1 MHVIATTSAANCGQ
15 YNNTAT
21 FTTTND
27 ATGTA
32 TASESCQRPTMVLTK
47 TADHLAPVN
56 AGEQIGFTITLH
68 NNGPGTATGAA
79 INDPLPGGT
88 SGTVTWSESPDS
100 ADCSIAGAPGSQL
113 LTCGPKTLASGEE
126 IAVHVVATTSAAN
139 CGVYNNTAT
148 FTTTNDGSGP
158 ASASES
164 CQRPTM
170 VLTKTADHL
179 APVNAGEQI
188 GFTVTLH
195 NNGPGTATGAAIN
208 DPLPGGT
215 SGTVHLVGEPGQP
228 GLLDRRCCGQ
238 PAADLRPE
246 DARLGRGDLGA
257 RGRDHLGRELRPV
270 QQHGHLHHHQ
280 RWHGYCNRVGDLSA
294 LRRASDQDT

>member
-1 MHVIATTSAANCGQ
+1 MLHCGPQSLAVGSSISVHLTATTSFAACGQ
-15 YNNTAT
+15 YDNTAT
-21 FTTTND
+21 FTSTD
-27 ATGTA
+27 AGTGQASASA
-32 TASESCQRPTMVLTK
+32 TCLKPNLVLTK

-56 AGEQIGFTITLH
+56 AGEQIGFVVTLH

-88 SGTVTWSESPDS
+88 SGTVTWSESPDNP
-100 ADCSIAGAPGSQL
+100 DCSIAGAAGSQV

-164 CQRPTM
+164 CQRPNL
-170 VLTKTADHL
+170 VLSKTADHL

-188 GFTVTLH
+188 GFTITLH

-215 SGTVHLVGEPGQP
+215 SGTVTWSESPDNPDCSIAGAP
-228 GLLDRRCCGQ
+228 GQ

-246 DARLGRGDLGA
+246 DARLG
-257 RGRDHLGRELRPV
+257 
-270 QQHGHLHHHQ
+270 
-280 RWHGYCNRVGDLSA
+280 
-294 LRRASDQDT
+294 